1 MCKFTKLGS
10 LIQQV
15 KVYSLE
21 LLDLNPS
28 FPSSCVVVQSL
39 SHIQLF
45 ATPGAAAHQASL
57 SFTIS
62 QSLLK
67 LVSIELL
74 MPCNHLILCC
84 PLLPL
89 PLVFASNRIFSNK
102 MAFPIRWP
110 TYWSS
115 SFSISPS
122 SEYSGLVSFRMDWFD
137 LLANYM

>member
-1 MCKFTKLGS
+1 MKHKYFLHCQTDTLEVSTQQFGVNLPEVYIYIYIYVCKFTKLGS

-57 SFTIS
+57 SFTVS

-67 LVSIELL
+67 LVSIES
-74 MPCNHLILCC
+74 MT
-84 PLLPL
+84 
-89 PLVFASNRIFSNK
+89 
-102 MAFPIRWP
+102 M
-110 TYWSS
+110 
-115 SFSISPS
+115 
-122 SEYSGLVSFRMDWFD
+122 
-137 LLANYM
+137 